1 MYEDSTGRT
10 RLQKVLLILLAAMAV
25 LFAILTAVFRSRP
38 RVEWRD
44 SLLRPAQEG
53 NAVVYSGSVH
63 GEDTAIRV
71 YSDGADTVVE
81 FTVGSRLHQ
90 TGRLTWPEGTIPR
103 EYGGD
108 VPRIEVFLDDELLFS
123 GGCDPASG
131 YLYREDGTW
140 EPGLSVLV
148 GTSYASYWDSSA
160 LDAHDIIYFA
170 LGPDTVH
177 QGNWTIYAL
186 AVFLSAI
193 TAVNVAFPRALFY
206 LQHFLSVQDPEPT
219 DLYLAMQK
227 VGWVIL
233 TVTALV
239 MYIWGLTAIP

>member
-193 TAVNVAFPRALFY
+193 TAVNVAFPG
-206 LQHFLSVQDPEPT
+206 LSFISSTSCPCRTRSPRT
-219 DLYLAMQK
+219 SISPCRRWA
-227 VGWVIL
+227 G
-233 TVTALV
+233 
-239 MYIWGLTAIP
+239 